1 MNLKSYAVLRKLT
14 ANSEFLNYVVQDKP
28 IPVNMLETELH
39 DLLKDIKVDD
49 VDLLINNYQKYLRDN
64 VKLGFQQKEN
74 NQFDVNG
81 EIEDPVIETIEI
93 LHNVKPN
100 DVVTNLVTSV
110 MSELSPDR
118 DIKIDSVELLESTK
132 KFVQMTEQPFSFLIN
147 ENQEDTKSKSEES
160 TISNGQEEETD
171 QNEHV
176 QTNDSNI
183 EDEKQTDVLDNDANE
198 QLDDINVDESLD
210 NDANEQLDDINVDDV
225 LDNAESIPTDE
236 IPETAPAS
244 QEHVKEPEYDFAKE
258 SLPDT
263 HITLSEP
270 VFEEPDEQELQKDAK
285 STIEAFKEAYD
296 YLVSQIKEK
305 NLDKR
310 LPGLHLAN

>member
-81 EIEDPVIETIEI
+81 EIEDPIIETIEI

-132 KFVQMTEQPFSFLIN
+132 KFVQMTEQPFSFVKN
-147 ENQEDTKSKSEES
+147 DNQEDTNSKSEES
-160 TISNGQEEETD
+160 TISNGQEKDHTEY
-171 QNEHV
+171 
-176 QTNDSNI
+176 SNI
-183 EDEKQTDVLDNDANE
+183 EDEKQTDALDNDINE
-198 QLDDINVDESLD
+198 HLDDID
-210 NDANEQLDDINVDDV
+210 VDDV

-236 IPETAPAS
+236 IPETAPVS
-244 QEHVKEPEYDFAKE
+244 QEPMQEHVKEPEYDFANE

-263 HITLSEP
+263 HITLSAP
-270 VFEEPDEQELQKDAK
+270 VFEEPDEQELQKEAK
-285 STIEAFKEAYD
+285 STVNAFKEAYD

-305 NLDKR
+305 NLDTR